1 MSTTAPN
8 LWQEVKMSSKAPSY
22 WEDVSNHLDYSDKQ
36 SLFDNMQA
44 EMNQIIYAYRSYSV
58 YASNRLTYVRMIH
71 NYKLYVFMSQWH
83 LEDDDDWDNW
93 KLIYGN

>member
-1 MSTTAPN
+1 MSC
-8 LWQEVKMSSKAPSY
+8 KAPSY
-22 WEDVSNHLDYSDKQ
+22 WEDVSNHLGYSDKQ

-44 EMNQIIYAYRSYSV
+44 EMNQIMYAYRSYSV